1 MQTMTAAK
9 IIGRRLFARAAV
21 GVPTALKMG
30 AIGFPPSPP
39 MGGSIGLSAGQVAGM
54 TAAQVA
60 KQTVVDKAWKA
71 IRVEHKGEREREDMR
86 SMRRHMMGGL
96 DPDLAVLNSMSLQ
109 RRVQIQMDREKAVRD
124 RGNTLS
130 ARIMRRFGLDPEEY
144 Q

>member
-1 MQTMTAAK
+1 MSTVKT
-9 IIGRRLFARAAV
+9 IGRRLFARAAV
-21 GVPTALKMG
+21 GVPTALKFSSG
-30 AIGFPPSPP
+30 GPFPAAPPPYPPS
-39 MGGSIGLSAGQVAGM
+39 MGLSAGGM
-54 TAAQVA
+54 TAAQTA
-60 KQTVVDKAWKA
+60 KQLAVDKAWRA
-71 IRVEHKGEREREDMR
+71 IRVEHKTEREHEDMR

-130 ARIMRRFGLDPEEY
+130 ARIMRRFGLDPEEF